1 MRALPFR
8 RRTLVGQDIWLADS
22 DAPDRERLAA
32 QVLES
37 LGLPAEGWSLGHDA
51 LGRPLL
57 LDSAGAE
64 LPARLSFSRLGKR
77 AEANGPEGRQWAAA
91 MRAEDAAGLGL
102 DVAAPEEFAPPYPV
116 ARAFAPEELAA
127 AHGSGLAG
135 QDALALLW
143 SLKEAAAKALGTGFH
158 RVEPLEL
165 CARNFRQTPEGLAC
179 EVHGP
184 VNILPAL
191 AERLPCGWLALALL
205 TDTGVTP

>member
-1 MRALPFR
+1 MTGQLQR
-8 RRTLVGQDIWLADS
+8 RSVAGRDIWLAEGL
-22 DAPDRERLAA
+22 DRERLAA
-32 QVLES
+32 LALAG
-37 LGLPAEGWSLGHDA
+37 LGLDAPGLRLEHDG
-51 LGRPLL
+51 LGRPWAADEGGLP
-57 LDSAGAE
+57 
-64 LPARLSFSRLGKR
+64 LPALLSFSRLGKR
-77 AEANGPEGRQWAAA
+77 ADGDGPEGRLWAAA
-91 MRAEDAAGLGL
+91 MRAEDAFGLGL

-127 AHGSGLAG
+127 ARELGLAG

-165 CARNFRQTPEGLAC
+165 CVRNFCQTPEGLAC

-184 VNILPAL
+184 MNILPAL
-191 AERLPCGWLALALL
+191 AERLPRGWLALALL